1 MMSIDDPEKKGRAL
15 ELVLD
20 AWDKALSEG
29 VEAEVIASVAIY
41 AAVADMIDRYG
52 EQAVADFCTT
62 LPQRVRNG
70 EFTLRANE
78 P

>member
-1 MMSIDDPEKKGRAL
+1 MSDDDPEKKARAL

-20 AWDKALSEG
+20 AWDQALAEE
-29 VEAEVIASVAIY
+29 VDPEVIASVAIY
-41 AAVADMIDRYG
+41 AAMADMVDRFG
-52 EQAVADFCTT
+52 EQAVADFCAT
-62 LPQRVRNG
+62 LPQRIRNG

>member
-1 MMSIDDPEKKGRAL
+1 MSEDDPEKKARAL

-20 AWDKALSEG
+20 AWDQALAEE
-29 VEAEVIASVAIY
+29 VDPEVIASVAIY
-41 AAVADMIDRYG
+41 AAMADMVDRFG
-52 EQAVADFCTT
+52 EQAVADFCAT
-62 LPQRVRNG
+62 LPERIRNG

>member
-1 MMSIDDPEKKGRAL
+1 MSEDDPEKKARAL

-20 AWDKALSEG
+20 AWDQALAEE
-29 VEAEVIASVAIY
+29 VDPEVIASVAIY
-41 AAVADMIDRYG
+41 AAMADMVDRFG
-52 EQAVADFCTT
+52 EQAVAEFCAT
-62 LPQRVRNG
+62 LPERIRNG